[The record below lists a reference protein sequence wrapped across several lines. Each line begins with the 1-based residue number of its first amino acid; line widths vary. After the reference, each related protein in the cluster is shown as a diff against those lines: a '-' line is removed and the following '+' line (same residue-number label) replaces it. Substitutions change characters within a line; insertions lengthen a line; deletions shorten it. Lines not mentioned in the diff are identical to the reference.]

1 MNSRFKPDD
10 ESSASSQLIDSESL
24 DASEQNFAASTLESE
39 QRPVEQR
46 FIVETSHSEETQP
59 KHDKSRV
66 ETSAMPSPQAQPL
79 STASGSSEPALALPP
94 ELILQPDAGAWRQE
108 VAAKVNRYKARKPR
122 PPRYPSL
129 QLKFEPRESPWR
141 DSARDERSETSDA
154 QGYSAHN
161 RHAVAVQQSSAV
173 PQALPREDTQAFVHA
188 SAFQK
193 SDFHALETSARIL
206 EFPRALVLPSTL
218 DELAEPVSDKP
229 RILDVPDH
237 APPPPALGGISIEP
251 IEQIAEE
258 KRPGID
264 IPLQS
269 AVMSRR
275 LSAVAID
282 AFLVAFASTLFGY
295 VFFRITNAIP
305 SIREGITPAL
315 TLTGVFWAAY
325 QYLLLV
331 HTGTTPGLKLA
342 KLQLRRFDGS
352 AVSLKGRRWRVLASL
367 LSGVSL
373 GIGYLWCF
381 LDEDQLCWHD
391 RITHTYMAPRS
402 ISLADASLLEVDP
415 GNPPQ

>member
-10 ESSASSQLIDSESL
+10 ESSTPSQFIDSESL
-24 DASEQNFAASTLESE
+24 DAGEQKFAASSSESE
-39 QRPVEQR
+39 QRRVEQR
-46 FIVETSHSEETQP
+46 FIVETSNANTSHSEETRP

-94 ELILQPDAGAWRQE
+94 ELILQPDADAWRRE

-161 RHAVAVQQSSAV
+161 RHAVAVHQSSAV
-173 PQALPREDTQAFVHA
+173 PQAFPREEPHPLVHA
-188 SAFQK
+188 SAFQA
-193 SDFHALETSARIL
+193 SETSARIL

-218 DELAEPVSDKP
+218 DELAEPVNDKP

-275 LSAVAID
+275 LIAVAID

-305 SIREGITPAL
+305 WTREGIVPAAL
-315 TLTGVFWAAY
+315 VLTGLFWAAY

-331 HTGTTPGLKLA
+331 HTGTTTA
-342 KLQLRRFDGS
+342 Q
-352 AVSLKGRRWRVLASL
+352 
-367 LSGVSL
+367 
-373 GIGYLWCF
+373 I
-381 LDEDQLCWHD
+381 
-391 RITHTYMAPRS
+391 
-402 ISLADASLLEVDP
+402 
-415 GNPPQ
+415 